1 MRYRLAYIGIGL
13 LLLLGSCDTSI
24 TGVPLE
30 NIPPETEMNVRDSS
44 LVDNFPGDHRLPS
57 TVFVSWSGTD
67 PDGYVVSYELR
78 YFFPDSPPGP
88 SEGWIS
94 TTANDTLILL
104 PIPPGERFANV
115 TFEVRAIDNEGARDP
130 SPAHTVFPIQN
141 APPDLRLSPFELPP
155 DTTFTVVSFSW
166 QATDPEGEANLARI
180 EISLNDSTSF
190 VGIPPDVDFI
200 TLVGQYDREQN
211 PEATEV
217 EARVY
222 LGRGFEGSSIYV
234 PGMRLDA
241 PNTFY
246 ARAVDQTD
254 TTSAI
259 RTYEWYVKKPRSEIL
274 YVNDWRKAN
283 WPNVQRY
290 HLNILRSYLPE
301 GTPITIWDISQPYAT
316 GSAGAVQRSP
326 LLPEV
331 PDPTLRQTLALFKYI
346 YWVTTNSTNST
357 VENNLPY
364 AASVMD
370 AFFEQGGKLMVH
382 TPVSLPPDPEQN
394 LENAAI
400 FLLPISDLI
409 SFPDT
414 LRPTLRMPRD
424 SVIQVLHPL
433 PGTGERLPPLKPLR
447 TLTTVLPFEAEGENI
462 IPLYQARFMYITKT
476 TRRMGIW
483 PGPSYVASIS
493 ADRRV
498 AVMAIPLVSDQN
510 GEDLFI
516 GADGD
521 PDAPEEAVR
530 RILRSLGFP
539 EQ

>member
-1 MRYRLAYIGIGL
+1 M
-13 LLLLGSCDTSI
+13 SI
-24 TGVPLE
+24 
-30 NIPPETEMNVRDSS
+30 RDSS
-44 LVDNFPGDHRLPS
+44 LVDNFPGDHRLSS
-57 TVFVSWSGTD
+57 TVYVSWSGTD
-67 PDGYVVSYELR
+67 PDGYVTSYELR
-78 YFFPDSPPGP
+78 YYFPEAPPSP
-88 SEGWIS
+88 SEGWTS
-94 TTANDTLILL
+94 TTATDTLILL
-104 PIPPGERFANV
+104 PIPPSERFANV

-130 SPAHTVFPIQN
+130 SPARTVFPIQN
-141 APPDLRLSPFELPP
+141 APPDLKLSPFELPP

-166 QATDPEGEANLARI
+166 QATDPEGTANLSHI

-190 VGIPPDVDFI
+190 VAIPPDVDFI
-200 TLVGQYDREQN
+200 TLVGQFDREN
-211 PEATEV
+211 HPEATEV

-222 LGRGFEGSSIYV
+222 LGRGFEGSTIFV

-254 TTSAI
+254 TTSAL
-259 RTYEWYVKKPRSEIL
+259 RRYEWYVKKPLSEVL

-290 HLNILRSYLPE
+290 HMEILHSFLPE
-301 GTPITIWDISQPYAT
+301 DTPITVWDISQPYAT
-316 GSAGAVQRSP
+316 GSAGAVQRSD
-326 LLPEV
+326 LLPEI

-364 AASVMD
+364 AASAMD

-382 TPVSLPPDPEQN
+382 TPISLPPDPEQN

-409 SFPDT
+409 SFPDS

-424 SVIQVLHPL
+424 SVIQVLNPL
-433 PGTGERLPPLKPLR
+433 PGTGEWLPPLKPLR

-462 IPLYQARFMYITKT
+462 VTLYRARFLYITKT
-476 TRRMGIW
+476 TRRKGLW
-483 PGPSYVASIS
+483 PGASFVASIS

-498 AVMAIPLVSDQN
+498 AVMAIPLVSDQT
-510 GEDLFI
+510 GEDLFV
-516 GADGD
+516 GADGN
-521 PDAPEEAVR
+521 PDAPHEAVR
-530 RILRSLGFP
+530 KMLRSLGFP
-539 EQ
+539 ER